1 LAAFLTAS
9 GVPEYVLSGTCEAC
23 MLVIGVSVSPSK
35 GASLLRLAR
44 VVRGGP
50 AEPPRDSEEIDT
62 GVAGS
67 GDALWSPMRT
77 ESAAGA
83 GCFMCA
89 VKGLLTV

>member
-1 LAAFLTAS
+1 
-9 GVPEYVLSGTCEAC
+9 
-23 MLVIGVSVSPSK
+23 MLVIGVSVSLSE
-35 GASLLRLAR
+35 GASLLKLAR

-50 AEPPRDSEEIDT
+50 AGAPRDSDVIDA

-67 GDALWSPMRT
+67 GEALWSTMRA

-83 GCFMCA
+83 GCFRCA